1 MRSMSFRNIV
11 FEERRR
17 PGNGNSNNNNSY
29 QKARLIDFDTAT
41 VAGAIENLVFDQ
53 FSQSVRG
60 ISGQFFSSDEFGS
73 LLSGTLDLVLFD
85 QDGGFNYSLTSGIE
99 PSFLGFI
106 SNGSFNRFSLVAQQP
121 TDGSFRYAA
130 VDDLGLAARQA
141 VPEPGAASLSLL
153 ALGLMLLAAKR
164 RGH

>member
-1 MRSMSFRNIV
+1 MSFRNIV

-17 PGNGNSNNNNSY
+17 PGNGNSNNNSC

-73 LLSGTLDLVLFD
+73 LLAGTLDLVLFD
-85 QDGGFNYSLTSGIE
+85 QDGGFNYSLTSGSA

-106 SNGSFNRFSLVAQQP
+106 SNGNRSVAE
-121 TDGSFRYAA
+121 AA
-130 VDDLGLAARQA
+130 VRGLQGHQTEAAEA
-141 VPEPGAASLSLL
+141 G
-153 ALGLMLLAAKR
+153 
-164 RGH
+164 